1 VASPKSVRA
10 ARWLTSG
17 DPRKSEIS
25 GKRRRFSATTAFRSA
40 NSFGLIRRQFRSTTP
55 CSSPVGSGRAAH
67 MPERERLPNR
77 RAAGLINF
85 QHDRRRWTAS
95 FGRFADGRVA
105 EVFLDGPKE
114 SPIVALAQ
122 DGALAAS
129 LALQSGCPL
138 DTLRHALD
146 GREAGPLE
154 VALALIDEALR

>member
-1 VASPKSVRA
+1 MSK
-10 ARWLTSG
+10 
-17 DPRKSEIS
+17 
-25 GKRRRFSATTAFRSA
+25 
-40 NSFGLIRRQFRSTTP
+40 
-55 CSSPVGSGRAAH
+55 
-67 MPERERLPNR
+67 RERLPDR
-77 RAAGLINF
+77 RNAELIDF
-85 QHDRRRWTAS
+85 EHDRRLWTAS

-154 VALALIDEALR
+154 VALARIDEAPR